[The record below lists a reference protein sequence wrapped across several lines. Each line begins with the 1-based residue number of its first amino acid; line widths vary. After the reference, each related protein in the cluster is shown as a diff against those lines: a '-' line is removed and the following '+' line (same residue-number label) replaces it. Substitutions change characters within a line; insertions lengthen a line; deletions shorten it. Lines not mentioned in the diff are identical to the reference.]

1 MELQLELIILAFIG
15 IFASILGTIV
25 GGAGLVTLPAMML
38 FGIPVHTGIATNKFS
53 TAIGSITSVF
63 YLLRKGDITL
73 REVSVYLISSLLG
86 GLSGAL
92 ITTRIPEDTMN
103 GLALILLIFV
113 FFLSLKNKNWTTT
126 TSTSQVQKNWKT
138 YTLPYFIGVYDG
150 SFGPGATT
158 FGIIHYLKQNLSYI
172 KAVQYARAL
181 ILGSSVGAFLVFVQ
195 TSYFDWRYAIAMA
208 IGSMIG
214 SQIGVYLLPCIPLR
228 LAKFLL
234 TSILLIIIAEV
245 TMKIL

>member
-1 MELQLELIILAFIG
+1 MELELIILACIG
-15 IFASILGTIV
+15 VLASILGTLV

-53 TAIGSITSVF
+53 TAIGSFTSVF
-63 YLLRKGDITL
+63 YLLRKGDLTI
-73 REVSVYLISSLLG
+73 RDVSIFLSIALIG

-92 ITTRIPEDTMN
+92 ITTSIPEKTMN
-103 GLALILLIFV
+103 GLALILLIFA
-113 FFLSLKNKNWTTT
+113 FFVSLNNKNWTATT
-126 TSTSQVQKNWKT
+126 TVSTVQKNWKT

-158 FGIIHYLKQNLSYI
+158 FGIIHYMKQNLSYV

-181 ILGSSVGAFLVFVQ
+181 ILGSSIGAFLVFVQ
-195 TSYFDWRYAIAMA
+195 TSYFDWHYAIAMA

-214 SQIGVYLLPCIPLR
+214 SQIGVYLLPYIPLR

-234 TSILLIIIAEV
+234 TSILVIIITEV
-245 TMKIL
+245 TIKIL